1 MSLSPIFQ
9 RDLFGSDA
17 GLSGWPSDGL
27 DDPSPGPGPAPGAV
41 ADLRASPARALRVV
55 LGRAPSHPPPDLPA
69 AAVTS
74 PPATEPGA

>member
-1 MSLSPIFQ
+1 MSLSPFFQ

-27 DDPSPGPGPAPGAV
+27 DDPSPVKAPGAV
-41 ADLRASPARALRVV
+41 ADLRASPTRALRVV

-69 AAVTS
+69 AAASSSPVTD
-74 PPATEPGA
+74 PGA